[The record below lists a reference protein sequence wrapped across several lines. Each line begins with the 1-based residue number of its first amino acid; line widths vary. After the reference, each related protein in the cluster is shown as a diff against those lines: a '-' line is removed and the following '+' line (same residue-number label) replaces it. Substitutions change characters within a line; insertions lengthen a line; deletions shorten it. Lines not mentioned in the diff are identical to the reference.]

1 MSEKNLL
8 ENQNLKPIKPEEPQI
23 EEIEEPLALPSKE
36 MQRKLEHL
44 DYLISYIQ
52 YLGYYDG
59 DETSLP
65 WEAVVDDM
73 KDYMEELE
81 NSKDFVKAA
90 FSDKSSVRDVYKM
103 LVDLSYYQARED
115 FKIQEDCDVYHKKL
129 AKWGLNIIEE
139 LMPEI
144 EIMSK
149 LRFSISETEGL
160 NLYDNLA
167 NNGNEI
173 QQKKGISALAGRL
186 DFIEKGIRDKDQQI
200 FHRNLRYLK
209 EILKKGDEKESG
221 SAEELIKRIVNEQS
235 ESDQRSVYLISTL
248 FEVEHLKQGIYGL
261 RLVNK
266 QLEKLGLPAGEIIKA
281 WLDSTHFNKLPDAVW
296 DNLIR
301 ITQLESRKSGICRFL
316 FNEFGI
322 ADFGRYPVELLLK
335 QKEQFNDRSKPY
347 GVVLYPRDDWN
358 GAFYNFPMLE
368 KFYKQLKGEFYLRV
382 FECKSKLGVVK
393 ALNKL
398 NKLYNPPDD
407 SGHKISLAIIGGHG
421 TKNSINF
428 GGRAWDNKE
437 GGKKEELH
445 INDLK
450 GSVAEESGKFFIK
463 YPTIILESCSTGAD
477 EGIGKELAKV
487 LGAKVIA
494 PTTPN
499 SVQELYAVKKPG
511 RDFRFNVK
519 YGESKEKAEYFE
531 GEKLR

>member
-1 MSEKNLL
+1 M
-8 ENQNLKPIKPEEPQI
+8 
-23 EEIEEPLALPSKE
+23 
-36 MQRKLEHL
+36 
-44 DYLISYIQ
+44 
-52 YLGYYDG
+52 
-59 DETSLP
+59 
-65 WEAVVDDM
+65 
-73 KDYMEELE
+73 
-81 NSKDFVKAA
+81 
-90 FSDKSSVRDVYKM
+90 
-103 LVDLSYYQARED
+103 
-115 FKIQEDCDVYHKKL
+115 
-129 AKWGLNIIEE
+129 
-139 LMPEI
+139 
-144 EIMSK
+144 
-149 LRFSISETEGL
+149 
-160 NLYDNLA
+160 
-167 NNGNEI
+167 
-173 QQKKGISALAGRL
+173 
-186 DFIEKGIRDKDQQI
+186 
-200 FHRNLRYLK
+200 RYLK

-494 PTTPN
+494 PTAPN